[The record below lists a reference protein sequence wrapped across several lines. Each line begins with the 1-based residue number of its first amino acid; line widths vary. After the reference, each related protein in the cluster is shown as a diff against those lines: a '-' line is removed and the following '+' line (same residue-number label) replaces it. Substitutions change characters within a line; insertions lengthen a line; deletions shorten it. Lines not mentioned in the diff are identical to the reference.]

1 MKFKTKIIAEV
12 GINHNKSMYLA
23 KKLIKKAKDAGAD
36 YVKFQ
41 IFNPS
46 EVLSIHAK
54 KSSYQKVNSRDN
66 ESQLSMIKK
75 FELKNKEFLILKKEC
90 KKSDIKFLCSP
101 FDVQS
106 AFFLKKIGEKIIK
119 IPSGEITNLLLLKE
133 VGKFKIKIIL
143 STGMSN
149 LKEIDQAINILIKNG
164 TKKKDISILHCVTS
178 YPTPMKFVNLKVLTV
193 MKKKY
198 NLEVGFSDHT
208 KGIEASV
215 AAVAL
220 GAKIIEKHITLD
232 KNASGP
238 DHKSSLNPEEFKEM
252 VKSIRNIEL
261 ALGTEEKKLQFCE
274 KENLIVA
281 RKSIVAKRKI
291 KKGEIFSQKNLTTKR
306 PGNGINPMKW
316 YKVIGKR
323 ASKNYKEDDL
333 IK

>member
-12 GINHNKSMYLA
+12 GINHNKSVYLA

-46 EVLSIHAK
+46 EILSIYAK
-54 KSSYQKVNSRDN
+54 KSSYQKINSSDN
-66 ESQLSMIKK
+66 ESQLSMVKK
-75 FELKNKEFLILKKEC
+75 FELKNNDFLVLKEEC
-90 KKSDIKFLCSP
+90 KKRDIKFLCSP
-101 FDVQS
+101 FDINS
-106 AFFLKKIGEKIIK
+106 ATFLNKIGEKIIK
-119 IPSGEITNLLLLKE
+119 IPSGEITNLILLKE
-133 VGKFKIKIIL
+133 IGKFKIKIIL

-149 LKEIDQAINILIKNG
+149 LKEIDQAINILVKGG
-164 TKKKDISILHCVTS
+164 TKRKNISLLQCVTA
-178 YPTPMKFVNLKVLTV
+178 YPTPMKYVNLKALTLI
-193 MKKKY
+193 KKKF

-208 KGIEASV
+208 KGIEASI

-232 KNASGP
+232 KNALGP

-261 ALGTEEKKLQFCE
+261 ALGTEKKKLQSCE

-281 RKSIVAKRKI
+281 RKSIVAKKKI
-291 KKGEIFSQKNLTTKR
+291 KKGEIFSQENLTTKR

-316 YKVIGKR
+316 YRVIGRR
-323 ASKNYKEDDL
+323 ANKNYKEDEL

>member
-12 GINHNKSMYLA
+12 GINHNKSVYLA

-46 EVLSIHAK
+46 EILSIYAK
-54 KSSYQKVNSRDN
+54 KSSYQKINSSDN
-66 ESQLSMIKK
+66 ESQLSMVKK
-75 FELKNKEFLILKKEC
+75 FELKNNDFLVLKEEC
-90 KKSDIKFLCSP
+90 KKRDIKFLCSP
-101 FDVQS
+101 FDINS
-106 AFFLKKIGEKIIK
+106 ATFLNKIGEKIIK
-119 IPSGEITNLLLLKE
+119 IPSGEITNLILLKE
-133 VGKFKIKIIL
+133 IGKFKIKIIL

-149 LKEIDQAINILIKNG
+149 LKEIDQAINILVKGG
-164 TKKKDISILHCVTS
+164 TKRKNISLLHCVTA
-178 YPTPMKFVNLKVLTV
+178 YPTPMKYVNLKALTLI
-193 MKKKY
+193 KKKF

-208 KGIEASV
+208 KGIEASI

-232 KNASGP
+232 KNALGP

-261 ALGTEEKKLQFCE
+261 ALGTEKKKLQSCE

-281 RKSIVAKRKI
+281 RKSIVAKKKK
-291 KKGEIFSQKNLTTKR
+291 KKGEKFYQKN
-306 PGNGINPMKW
+306 
-316 YKVIGKR
+316 
-323 ASKNYKEDDL
+323 
-333 IK
+333 